1 MTDVNETEGNSDK
14 KSRKKTC
21 PVCNGTGDVSE
32 FGIKIAERRA
42 KLGLGRYQLAKLSG
56 ISNVTIGNVERGDVS
71 PRITTIRSLEF
82 ALNVF
87 EGATVAA
94 AEEGSIHAISGSN
107 ESVEG
112 ATDEQRSDDNSSVT
126 QEEEPTR
133 RVFYQAEADDDWAKE
148 IQEEDGE

>member
-87 EGATVAA
+87 EGVTVAA
-94 AEEGSIHAISGSN
+94 AEEGSIN

-133 RVFYQAEADDDWAKE
+133 RVFYQAEDDDDWAKE

>member
-82 ALNVF
+82 ALNAF

-94 AEEGSIHAISGSN
+94 VEEGSIN

-112 ATDEQRSDDNSSVT
+112 ATGEQRSDHNSSVT
-126 QEEEPTR
+126 QEEEPMR